1 MKRKDITEFMIGAV
15 GGILL
20 FGWMWLMMF
29 PN

>member
-1 MKRKDITEFMIGAV
+1 MIRKDIREFMIGAV
-15 GGILL
+15 SGILV